1 MSSPEHARPTRGR
14 WAWLLAAGLLAGG
27 VLLVYWRLLL
37 TNRVIATGDSLTYF
51 IPYRDY
57 ANSALRAGHLP
68 VWNPY
73 LFLGVPFL
81 ANPQSAVLYPL
92 HWPFVG
98 LDAARS
104 LVASMGL
111 HLWLAGLGMLLYTR
125 RVAGLSWL
133 PAVAAG
139 LVFSLS
145 GFLGA
150 RVGQINQLSA
160 AAWLPWLLWLIEEA
174 EGSMRA
180 SRSQQPLAD
189 ENRPVLP
196 SVGVRGSIS
205 IFAFVG
211 LTVVVALQLLAGHT
225 QTSFINL
232 VGLGLA
238 ASWPGLAAL
247 LAWGAA
253 RLRRSSDPLNV
264 LALRATARRLVLV
277 VAAVLLAV
285 LLAAPQLLPTWEL
298 SQQSIRAGGL
308 TFREAVS
315 FSLQPT
321 RLLFTLLPTYG
332 ENLAGRFGTP
342 AYAEFV
348 SYVGVSAFV
357 LAALGVVSAR
367 RRLSS
372 GLLASPA
379 GLAAGLTVIGLALAL
394 GLYNPLTF
402 VLYKIVPGFDLFRAP
417 ARWMILALFGVSVL
431 VAFGLQAVPFSL
443 RAGPGEG
450 PGPRPTDKRRR
461 LLVLLGLAVLGLALL
476 VLQQW
481 PGGLTLLLWLSAGL
495 LTLAL
500 AFGRKRGTWR
510 QILLL
515 GVLLAELAA
524 GSLAL
529 EHTRPTAPE
538 AVSSLRTAPAHLL
551 AAAREDQAAG
561 RIPGRFLSLSGIT
574 YDPGDLADIQQMLG
588 PQLPAQAV
596 YDFVVAAKLQEIVA
610 PNLPLL
616 WRLPAV
622 DGYDGGVLP
631 LRRYV
636 DLQTLFVPADK
647 LSPDGRLREQLE
659 SVPSGRLLRLLGV
672 EHVITDKS
680 FDVWHDGVY
689 YDLEFSNR
697 LDPGQMATLERADRL
712 EATALGI
719 FSHLEDAGSLPAG
732 TPVAEVRVEGGDG
745 TVQTFVLQAGV
756 DTAEGQWT
764 TAVAHP
770 QPDSRQPW
778 PREQAG
784 WDYLAR
790 HELATPITPKR
801 LVVRNLAPMGT
812 LVLRGITLL
821 DDRTGTHAALTL
833 PSDGD
838 FKRVHSGDVK
848 IYRTLDALPRAYL
861 VGQTTFVPDDAG
873 VLAALADG
881 AFEPADKVVLL
892 EPEVASAGL
901 SDELQLIDSA
911 ASTGRV
917 TVNSYEPERIALQ
930 VDLLAPGVLVL
941 SDSWYPGWRATV
953 DGQPVSVLRANLLF
967 RAVVVPAGVHDVVF
981 EFVPDGL
988 RAGAAAALLAGLVLA
1003 GLLVTATIL
1012 ARKHPRLGD

>member
-1 MSSPEHARPTRGR
+1 MTSREHARPMRGR

-37 TNRVIATGDSLTYF
+37 TNRVMATGDALTYF

-57 ANSALRAGHLP
+57 ANSALRGGHLP
-68 VWNPY
+68 LWNPY

-174 EGSMRA
+174 DGSVRA
-180 SRSQQPLAD
+180 SRSQQPLAG

-196 SVGVRGSIS
+196 SAGSIS

-232 VGLGLA
+232 FGLGVA

-253 RLRRSSDPLNV
+253 RLRRSGNPLNV
-264 LALRATARRLVLV
+264 PALRATGRRLVLMMV
-277 VAAVLLAV
+277 AVLLAV

-348 SYVGVSAFV
+348 SYVGVSALV

-379 GLAAGLTVIGLALAL
+379 GLAAGLMVIGLALAL
-394 GLYNPLTF
+394 GLYNPLTY

-417 ARWMILALFGVSVL
+417 ARWMILALFGVSAL
-431 VAFGLQAVPFSL
+431 VAYGLQAVPFSL
-443 RAGPGEG
+443 RAAPGEE
-450 PGPRPTDKRRR
+450 PAPRLSDRPRR
-461 LLVLLGLAVLGLALL
+461 LPVLLGLAVFGLALL
-476 VLQQW
+476 VMQQW
-481 PGGLTLLLWLSAGL
+481 PGGLTLLLWLLAGL

-500 AFGRKRGTWR
+500 AIGHSHRTWR

-515 GVLLAELAA
+515 GVLLAELTA

-596 YDFVVAAKLQEIVA
+596 YDFVVATKLQEIVA

-647 LSPDGRLREQLE
+647 LSPDGRLREQIE

-672 EHVITDKS
+672 EHVITDKG

-689 YDLEFSNR
+689 YDLELSSR
-697 LDPGQMATLERADRL
+697 LEPGQVATIKRADRL
-712 EATALGI
+712 QATALGI
-719 FSHLEDAGSLPAG
+719 FSHLENADSLPVG
-732 TPVAEVRVEGGDG
+732 TPVAEIRVEGGDG
-745 TVQTFVLQAGV
+745 TEQSFVLRAGV

-764 TAVAHP
+764 TAASHP
-770 QPDSRQPW
+770 QPEIRQPW

-790 HELATPITPKR
+790 HELATPIVPKR
-801 LVVRNLAPMGT
+801 LIVRNLAPAGT
-812 LVLRGITLL
+812 LALRGITLV

-838 FKRVHSGDVK
+838 FQRVHSGDVK
-848 IYRTLDALPRAYL
+848 IYRALDTLPRAYL
-861 VGQTTFVPDDAG
+861 VGQATLVPDEAEA
-873 VLAALADG
+873 LAALADVG
-881 AFEPADKVVLL
+881 FEPAGKVVLF
-892 EPEVASAGL
+892 EPEITSAGV
-901 SDELQLIDSA
+901 SDEIRSIESA

-917 TVNSYEPERIALQ
+917 TVNRYEAERIALQ
-930 VDLLAPGVLVL
+930 VDLPAPGVLVV

-953 DGQPVSVLRANLLF
+953 DGQPVPMLRANLLF
-967 RAVVVPAGVHDVVF
+967 RAVALPAGVHDVIF
-981 EFVPDGL
+981 EFKPTGG
-988 RAGAAAALLAGLVLA
+988 RAGLVIALVAGLVLFA
-1003 GLLVTATIL
+1003 LVVVALI
-1012 ARKHPRLGD
+1012 RRR